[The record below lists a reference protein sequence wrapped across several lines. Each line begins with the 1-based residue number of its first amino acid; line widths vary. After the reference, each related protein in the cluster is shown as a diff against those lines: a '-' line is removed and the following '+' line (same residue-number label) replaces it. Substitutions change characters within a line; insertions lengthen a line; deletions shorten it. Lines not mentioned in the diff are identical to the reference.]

1 MVPELQLLRPD
12 HASVVMAFELAN
24 RAFFATAISD
34 HGDAYFEHFTEGLA
48 GSDVP
53 FGSKAQPI
61 NWAGRA
67 EVRFHL
73 VAVARLQASSVRLA
87 AKDSG
92 FRHLDLES
100 DSGFRRLTQDCETA
114 IVLAERAVIPVS

>member
-1 MVPELQLLRPD
+1 MTLVI
-12 HASVVMAFELAN
+12 
-24 RAFFATAISD
+24 AT
-34 HGDAYFEHFTEGLA
+34 DAADCIGTQGLA

-92 FRHLDLES
+92 FKTLDLEG